1 MRIGLCKPVVTEE
14 MIEAATEALR
24 NERFVLGESVFKFE
38 EAFADYV
45 GTEHAVSVSSGTA
58 ALTLTLIAMGI
69 KGNEILTTP
78 LSFVATATS
87 IVHAGGTPRFT
98 DVQEDDFLID
108 PTDIVSRLTEKTRGI
123 MPVHLFGHPCE
134 MDAIWDIASERGLMV
149 VEDAA
154 QAHGA
159 KYKNRRTGSLGNAGC
174 FSFYSTKNM
183 TVGGDG
189 GMVTTDDERLAED
202 IRKLRHCGRVSQY
215 VHDVFGFTSRL
226 NSANAAFG
234 LVQLKYLDEWNE
246 RRRAIASRYTDI
258 LRQTERV
265 ETPPVPSK
273 ELTSVFHLYAI
284 RAEYRDGLAH
294 HLTTHG
300 VECGIHYPV
309 PIHLQPV
316 YREVYGYKEGEF
328 PVSESLTGKLLSLP
342 MFPEMTDEE
351 VDYVCECIEDFY
363 GGLE

>member
-1 MRIGLCKPVVTEE
+1 MRIGLCRPVVTEE
-14 MIEAATEALR
+14 MVEAAADALR
-24 NERFVLGESVFKFE
+24 NERLVLGESVFKFE

-69 KGNEILTTP
+69 KGNETLTTP

-87 IVHAGGTPRFT
+87 IIHAGGTPRFT
-98 DVQEDDFLID
+98 DVQEGDYLMD
-108 PTDIVSRLTEKTRGI
+108 PMDIVPRLTERIKAI

-134 MDAIWDIASERGLMV
+134 MDAISEIASERELMV

-189 GMVTTDDERLAED
+189 GMVTTDDDRLAED

-215 VHDVFGFTSRL
+215 VHDVFGFTCRL

-234 LVQLKYLDEWNE
+234 LVQLKYLDRWNE
-246 RRRAIASRYTDI
+246 RRRAIASRYTDR
-258 LRQTERV
+258 LRHLGTVR
-265 ETPPVPSK
+265 TPPMPSK
-273 ELTSVFHLYAI
+273 DRTPVFHLYAI
-284 RAEYRDGLAH
+284 LAENRDELAD
-294 HLTTHG
+294 HLNAKG
-300 VECGIHYPV
+300 IECGIHYPV

-316 YREVYGYKEGEF
+316 YREEFGYEGGEF

-351 VDYVCECIEDFY
+351 VNYVCECIEDYY

>member
-1 MRIGLCKPVVTEE
+1 MKIGLCRPVVTEE
-14 MIEAATEALR
+14 MVEAAADALR
-24 NERFVLGESVFKFE
+24 NERLVLGESVFKFE
-38 EAFADYV
+38 EAFAKYV

-58 ALTLTLIAMGI
+58 ALILTLIAMGI

-87 IVHAGGTPRFT
+87 IVHAGGTPSFS
-98 DVQEDDFLID
+98 DVQEDDFLMD
-108 PTDIVSRLTEKTRGI
+108 PTDLVSRLTERTRGV

-134 MDAIWDIASERGLMV
+134 MDEISEIASERGLMV

-159 KYKNRRTGSLGNAGC
+159 KFKHRRTGSLGNAGC

-234 LVQLKYLDEWNE
+234 LVQLKYLEEWNE
-246 RRRAIASRYTDI
+246 RRRAIASRYTDH
-258 LRQTERV
+258 LRHTEIIA
-265 ETPPVPSK
+265 TPPMPSK
-273 ELTSVFHLYAI
+273 DRTPVFHLYAI
-284 RAEYRDGLAH
+284 LAKNRDGLAD
-294 HLTTHG
+294 HLNANG

-316 YREVYGYKEGEF
+316 YREVYGYEGGEF
-328 PVSESLTGKLLSLP
+328 PVSESLSGKLLSLP
-342 MFPEMTDEE
+342 IFPEMTHEE
-351 VDYVCECIEDFY
+351 VDYVCECIEDYY